1 MIAALKFVHIGGLA
15 LWCSGL
21 LLLPLLLSRADNP
34 VRSGEAARMRV
45 FAHFAYNFCISPA
58 AVVATVAG
66 GGLLF
71 ARWVFE
77 PWMFVKLAQVGALV
91 VLHTYLGHCVARLG
105 EEGYARPVV
114 PPPWLILAGM
124 AVMGG
129 ILFTVLAKPH
139 LDAAIM
145 PDWLRQPLNRQL
157 LLPPAP
163 SR

>member
-1 MIAALKFVHIGGLA
+1 MIAALKFLHIGGLA

-21 LLLPLLLSRADNP
+21 LILPLLLARADNP
-34 VRSGEAARMRV
+34 VRTGEAARMRV
-45 FAHFAYNFCISPA
+45 FAHYAYNFGISPA
-58 AVVATVAG
+58 AVIATVAG

-77 PWMFVKLAQVGALV
+77 PWMFAKLAQVGALV
-91 VLHTYLGHCVARLG
+91 ILHTYLGHCVTRLG

-114 PPPWLILAGM
+114 PPAWLILAGI

-139 LDAAIM
+139 LDAAMM
-145 PDWLRQPLNRQL
+145 PDWLRYPLNRQL